1 MPHVCHTSAYLATS
15 GSVRR
20 GPLPPIQIGGWGC
33 CTGVGPQLGVVQR
46 HDLAL
51 VGDDVAGEEPL
62 HDLERVLEQVEALR
76 RRRERDAE
84 LVVLL
89 VEPRRAERELEAAVR
104 RVVDRHRLRR
114 EHRRVPV
121 GHAGDEQAEPDPST

>member
-20 GPLPPIQIGGWGC
+20 GPLPPIQIGGCGLLHRRRAELR
-33 CTGVGPQLGVVQR
+33 VPQR
-46 HDLAL
+46 HDPAV
-51 VGDDVAGEEPL
+51 VGDDLAGEQPG

-84 LVVLL
+84 LDVLL
-89 VEPRRAERELEAAVR
+89 VEPCRAERSSSRPCDAWSMVSACAANTDGCR
-104 RVVDRHRLRR
+104 
-114 EHRRVPV
+114 
-121 GHAGDEQAEPDPST
+121 